1 MTQQERVLEY
11 IAEHG
16 SISQREAM
24 DDLHV
29 GRLSDVILKLRRK
42 GFKIK
47 TVDVGGINEYGKY
60 SYGIYMFED

>member
-11 IAEHG
+11 LAEHG
-16 SISQREAM
+16 SISQGEAWG
-24 DDLHV
+24 LHI

-47 TVDVGGINEYGKY
+47 TVDVEGVSEYGKY